1 MGMTKTAFRMWE
13 EGRWD
18 EYVDL
23 KAELRSQGLVGGA
36 FKSAVDR
43 AYPVMSLEELEA
55 RRGEGLAPTG
65 EEVSERRFREDRA
78 DQEKGRDAR
87 AAGEGET
94 GKKGGGAEL
103 EVFPAEVFRRGGQVG
118 QLEEIDWVKDNLA
131 VRGVRPEDA
140 PTSGAYAMWQVY
152 SRTRSTR
159 QFFFEK
165 LWPRVLPSIRDL
177 KQAKRF
183 SDDGRKLDDLTD
195 GVEKM
200 AEAAKMSAQGRWL
213 EHGVEVSG

>member
-23 KAELRSQGLVGGA
+23 KAELRGRGLVGGA

-55 RRGEGLAPTG
+55 RRGEGMAPSE
-65 EEVSERRFREDRA
+65 EEVAERRVREDRA

-87 AAGEGET
+87 ATAEGET
-94 GKKGGGAEL
+94 VKKGGGADL
-103 EVFPAEVFRRGGQVG
+103 EVFSADVFRRSGQVS

-140 PTSGAYAMWQVY
+140 PTSGAFAMWQVY
-152 SRTRSTR
+152 SRSRSTR

-177 KQAKRF
+177 KQAKKF

-200 AEAAKMSAQGRWL
+200 AEAARMSAQGRWL
-213 EHGVEVSG
+213 EHGVADAH